1 MEEATKKAYLKLA
14 EHFYKERIKEDKLTP
29 KLITD
34 ALIDCAAEY
43 RPAYWRKLRNALEFD
58 QAEKGFRKAAD
69 RIKQT
74 KNPLTLKSAPA
85 MIKAKIK
92 KKGRR
97 VKAVTDADHEK
108 IVRYFNEKKDW
119 AVVSA
124 LVIAKLTGCRPA
136 EMSSIKVLD
145 GAIFITGA
153 KKTDSNERGLDRT
166 LLFDEKTLA
175 KIKKSINYIKAEES
189 SKEGLKTSAMTRI
202 QARLDNGTKALWP
215 RRKSTVTLYSYRH
228 QMGSDLK
235 SSTIDRVAVAYM
247 MGHQATK
254 SVNVYGNRKTGSGK
268 SLLVPDEAHLAIARS
283 VIRVNHADKP
293 REKEKALVRTRA
305 ARISSNDYSL

>member
-14 EHFYKERIKEDKLTP
+14 EHFYKERIAGDVTP
-29 KLITD
+29 KKITD
-34 ALIDCAAEY
+34 ALLMCADEY

-58 QAEKGFRKAAD
+58 QAEKGYSKAAD
-69 RIKQT
+69 RIKLA

-85 MIKAKIK
+85 MIKAKVK
-92 KKGRR
+92 KKERR
-97 VKAVTDADHEK
+97 VKAVADEDHKK
-108 IVRYFNEKKDW
+108 IVSYFKEKKDW

-124 LVIAKLTGCRPA
+124 LVIANLTGCRPA

-145 GAIFITGA
+145 GAILITGA
-153 KKTDSNERGLDRT
+153 KKTESNERGLDRT

-175 KIKKSINYIKAEES
+175 KIKKAVNYINAEES
-189 SKEGLKTSAMTRI
+189 SKEALKTSAMTRI

-235 SSTIDRVAVAYM
+235 SSPLDRVDVAYM

-254 SVNVYGNRKTGSGK
+254 SVNVYGNRKTASNR
-268 SLLVPDEAHLAIARS
+268 SLLKPDLADLAIARG
-283 VIRVNHADKP
+283 VIRVNHTDKP
-293 REKEKALVRTRA
+293 KEKALVRTRT
-305 ARISSNDYSL
+305 RTSSNDYSL